1 MGGEVPP
8 ETEQD
13 EKTSSVDSRDDVENQ
28 KPSVDT
34 SSIESS
40 IAAAAAVSSESNFH
54 QKQQDAYVKKG
65 TRVALL
71 LKTALRSMAEG
82 LVVPNEPEQN
92 SKKRS
97 LEGCTDHK
105 RRKKDFAHAEQIA
118 LEKEEECNTL
128 RRKLQD
134 SQSRIEMMQNE
145 NTAFRD
151 KNDQLQVK
159 ADRAAEALRIAGQTA
174 ASAKAEADAAKARA
188 DSLSSQLEELQKVIQ
203 DNKRS
208 VEAVRQE
215 HEEVSRAARSVE
227 SRLILVD
234 SELSRVTHAKEEA
247 EGSRDF
253 LQSRAEKAEAD
264 IVDLTNKLDDSR
276 DLIRALKKDV
286 QQSKEL
292 DKSRTQRALRMENEL
307 SEARQSLMEAASAA
321 CEGESTVASLRS
333 VIEEMRRENEQ
344 LHENIASR
352 RDAAMKERSKQN
364 DREENAEREAQK
376 LRLQVDD
383 QEDVIRKLTLEKASL
398 QKQNEQMKKRRL
410 SSGFDE
416 DRRKGSTTT
425 LTSTITPS
433 SSSDLGLINSLGGK
447 GEVADDVDKDIKNKE
462 VMKLPQ
468 RATSNTSS
476 AHRHL
481 TYSAHRPA
489 RKQSEQSDASS
500 KNISRHKTPR
510 PNVCCVCNK
519 EGGMLLSCQC
529 GSTGCDKRAHILC
542 ISSVRRVNDNGPT
555 ILCDGNGGDK
565 ET

>member
-92 SKKRS
+92 
-97 LEGCTDHK
+97 
-105 RRKKDFAHAEQIA
+105 
-118 LEKEEECNTL
+118 N
-128 RRKLQD
+128 

-333 VIEEMRRENEQ
+333 VIEE
-344 LHENIASR
+344 
-352 RDAAMKERSKQN
+352 
-364 DREENAEREAQK
+364 
-376 LRLQVDD
+376 
-383 QEDVIRKLTLEKASL
+383 
-398 QKQNEQMKKRRL
+398 KRMNNFTRIL
-410 SSGFDE
+410 
-416 DRRKGSTTT
+416 
-425 LTSTITPS
+425 PV
-433 SSSDLGLINSLGGK
+433 
-447 GEVADDVDKDIKNKE
+447 VAT
-462 VMKLPQ
+462 Q
-468 RATSNTSS
+468 
-476 AHRHL
+476 
-481 TYSAHRPA
+481 
-489 RKQSEQSDASS
+489 Q
-500 KNISRHKTPR
+500 
-510 PNVCCVCNK
+510 
-519 EGGMLLSCQC
+519 
-529 GSTGCDKRAHILC
+529 
-542 ISSVRRVNDNGPT
+542 
-555 ILCDGNGGDK
+555 
-565 ET
+565 